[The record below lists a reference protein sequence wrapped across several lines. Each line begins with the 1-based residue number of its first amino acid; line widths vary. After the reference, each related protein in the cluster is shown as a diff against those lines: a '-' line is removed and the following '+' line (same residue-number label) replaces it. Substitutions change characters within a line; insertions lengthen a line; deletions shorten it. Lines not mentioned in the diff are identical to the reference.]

1 MSLKPRILGI
11 LFAATLLASALGAA
25 AQTVTTN
32 HLVTVRAENEFH
44 RAQAQFQSAPNNS
57 TNAWNFA
64 RASFE
69 FCEVATNNT
78 QRAEIAKLG
87 IAACRQLLA
96 RESNSAPGHYYLGMC
111 LGKLADAEAPSVA
124 AYRLVYEIEQEFKTA
139 AALDERFDHAGP
151 ARTLG
156 ELYFLAPGWPFSVG
170 SKHKAREWL
179 ERAVALAPDY
189 PGNQI
194 NLAEAQ
200 LKWRQQTEFETTMK
214 NLDARW
220 AAAQT
225 NFTGV
230 AREAD
235 WLEWKAR
242 RAALKAEFQKIY
254 KSVP

>member
-1 MSLKPRILGI
+1 MSLKLRII
-11 LFAATLLASALGAA
+11 LFVATMLASGAL
-25 AQTVTTN
+25 AQTATN
-32 HLVTVRAENEFH
+32 SLFAVRAENEFH

-64 RASFE
+64 RASFD
-69 FCEVATNNT
+69 FCEVTTNNT

-111 LGKLADAEAPSVA
+111 LGKLADAEAPSIA

-139 AALDERFDHAGP
+139 AALDEHFDCAG
-151 ARTLG
+151 AVRNLG
-156 ELYFLAPGWPFSVG
+156 ELYFQAPGWPLSVG
-170 SKHKAREWL
+170 SKRKAREWL

-214 NLDARW
+214 NLDALW
-220 AAAQT
+220 PVAQT

-230 AREAD
+230 ARETD
-235 WLEWKAR
+235 WLEWNAR
-242 RAALKAEFQKIY
+242 RAALKADYQKLY
-254 KSVP
+254 GGKW